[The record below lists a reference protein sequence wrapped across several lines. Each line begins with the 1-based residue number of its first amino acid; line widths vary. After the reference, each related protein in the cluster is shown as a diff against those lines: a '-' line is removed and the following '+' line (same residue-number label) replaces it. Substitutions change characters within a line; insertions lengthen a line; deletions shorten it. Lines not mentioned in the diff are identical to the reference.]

1 MGNVLLAQVDAAVP
15 GLWEDRAVSSWED
28 GQDNKGRESA
38 SGAWMQN
45 ACSGQ

>member
-15 GLWEDRAVSSWED
+15 GLWEDKAVSSWD
-28 GQDNKGRESA
+28 GQDNKGRRSA

-45 ACSGQ
+45 ACSEQ